1 MRLCQSIPKGKWKLP
16 LDLDFPR
23 TGLDLAEAGPLLI
36 PSQSWEKDPVW
47 TDSCEEKRGRGRK
60 ERGGGEEG
68 RKEQQVEAAS
78 LYIYLVFQ
86 EGQHSTQA
94 ATEVLQTSQTV
105 WLGKHRLLGVSK
117 VIK

>member
-36 PSQSWEKDPVW
+36 PSQSWEKEPVW
-47 TDSCEEKRGRGRK
+47 TDSCEEEGRR
-60 ERGGGEEG
+60 EEGEEG
-68 RKEQQVEAAS
+68 RMEQQVEAAS

>member
-1 MRLCQSIPKGKWKLP
+1 MRRRGDEGGRRGEEERKGG
-16 LDLDFPR
+16 R
-23 TGLDLAEAGPLLI
+23 
-36 PSQSWEKDPVW
+36 
-47 TDSCEEKRGRGRK
+47 RGR
-60 ERGGGEEG
+60 EEGEEG